1 MDYESFLK
9 TLSVKELK
17 SLIKRYIT
25 HIKILTSKKTKSQL
39 IEHLLMHT
47 ELKENKVVTKK
58 INIGDLP
65 QKQKKEVTKK
75 DEFSNEYKQFLNDPI
90 NNNIIKLLSE
100 IGTTE
105 DKDRYKYL
113 INSMKK
119 MKGYEFKSFEDSIT
133 NLWRQLKKKKEETKE
148 EPKKETNKEPKKEK
162 DRYITM
168 IKKYSN
174 KKIWDE
180 LSKQQKEEICKI
192 VKDKIKETKDKTLL
206 AKLPSHIYDYFSKYC
221 TESKKEPMKE
231 PMKEPIKESKKE
243 SDNESEEDKHLSMYE
258 KLKK

>member
-1 MDYESFLK
+1 MDYENFLK
-9 TLSVKELK
+9 TLSVRELK
-17 SLIKRYIT
+17 TLIKKYT
-25 HIKILTSKKTKSQL
+25 SHVKILVTGKTKPQL
-39 IEHLLMHT
+39 IEHLLTHT

-65 QKQKKEVTKK
+65 QKQKKEETKK

-90 NNNIIKLLSE
+90 INNIIKLLSE
-100 IGTTE
+100 IGTIE
-105 DKDRYKYL
+105 DKDTYQFL

-119 MKGYEFKSFEDSIT
+119 TKGYEFKSFEDSIT

-148 EPKKETNKEPKKEK
+148 EPKKEK

-180 LSKQQKEEICKI
+180 LSKQQKEQICKA

-206 AKLPSHIYDYFSKYC
+206 TKLSVHIYDYFSKYC
-221 TESKKEPMKE
+221 SDKKETMKE
-231 PMKEPIKESKKE
+231 PMKEEIKKE
-243 SDNESEEDKHLSMYE
+243 EPQKEEMKS
-258 KLKK
+258 

>member
-9 TLSVKELK
+9 TLSIKELK

-25 HIKILTSKKTKSQL
+25 HIKILTSKKTKPQL

-47 ELKENKVVTKK
+47 ELKDNKVVTKK
-58 INIGDLP
+58 IEIGDLP

-75 DEFSNEYKQFLNDPI
+75 EV
-90 NNNIIKLLSE
+90 
-100 IGTTE
+100 T
-105 DKDRYKYL
+105 
-113 INSMKK
+113 KK
-119 MKGYEFKSFEDSIT
+119 EVTKGET
-133 NLWRQLKKKKEETKE
+133 KKEEKITESKKEITKKE
-148 EPKKETNKEPKKEK
+148 ETNKEPKKEK

-221 TESKKEPMKE
+221 QQEPM
-231 PMKEPIKESKKE
+231 MKEQPKK
-243 SDNESEEDKHLSMYE
+243 KV
-258 KLKK
+258 KKI